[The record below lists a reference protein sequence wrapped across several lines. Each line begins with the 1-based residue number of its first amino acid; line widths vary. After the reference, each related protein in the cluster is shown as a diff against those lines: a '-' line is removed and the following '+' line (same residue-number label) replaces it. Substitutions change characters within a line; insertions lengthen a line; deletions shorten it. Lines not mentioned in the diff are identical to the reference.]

1 MLVHITLKLTAAEV
15 ELQAEAVLEA
25 LTCAGARQVDT
36 RYLRRYALV
45 SAEVDEAQ
53 IDGIR
58 ALEMVLDVE
67 PDGPVS
73 AL

>member
-1 MLVHITLKLTAAEV
+1 MLVHITLNLTPAES
-15 ELQAEAVLEA
+15 ELQAEAVQEA
-25 LTCAGARQVDT
+25 LTRAGARQIDT

-67 PDGPVS
+67 PDGPVG